1 MIRTF
6 TIDGGRPLQSKNKV
20 RKNNI
25 YLLHVKEFTCI
36 HLKLNQKDATNIT
49 GEGKAKWTSG
59 GSVTLLFYNKISQI
73 INCTSIE
80 SISPTYPLH
89 HPHTC
94 ILAASN
100 QSPFLILVHTGIIY
114 RASKTR
120 TKTKTDAWVPFPKFF
135 FFNWSIMKHWYQ
147 VF

>member
-49 GEGKAKWTSG
+49 GEGKAK
-59 GSVTLLFYNKISQI
+59 
-73 INCTSIE
+73 
-80 SISPTYPLH
+80 
-89 HPHTC
+89 
-94 ILAASN
+94 
-100 QSPFLILVHTGIIY
+100 
-114 RASKTR
+114 
-120 TKTKTDAWVPFPKFF
+120 
-135 FFNWSIMKHWYQ
+135 
-147 VF
+147 